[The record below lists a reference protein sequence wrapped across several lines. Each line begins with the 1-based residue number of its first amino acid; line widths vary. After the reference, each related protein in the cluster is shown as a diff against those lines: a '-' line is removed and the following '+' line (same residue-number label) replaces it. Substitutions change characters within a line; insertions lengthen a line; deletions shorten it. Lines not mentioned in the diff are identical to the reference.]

1 MAAWR
6 AGHPVDRDG
15 PTSPG
20 LDGCRRPL
28 RRLAVLAPGLAT
40 AAAGRPR
47 RHARRRCSRRTPG
60 REPAPA
66 GGARAAG
73 TRPRGPHGRD
83 RRGAHAPPRPRT
95 GGAAR
100 ALRGPARTGPRL
112 DDPRRLP
119 RRAGR
124 ARRGHPPGAAAR
136 PDVSAVAPRRPGDA
150 DVTRLTTC
158 ADEGSV
164 ARRAADHIERALA
177 RASEQRGVAHL
188 ALSGGTTP
196 GSTYKLLAG
205 EAAALGEVQLWFADE
220 RCVPPED
227 EQSNY
232 LLADRTLIAPAG
244 LPPERVPRMAG
255 ELGPERGAA
264 AYAEEL
270 TARLGG
276 EGAPPGPDLIVLGIG
291 PDGHVASLFPG
302 APTLDAGG
310 EAIALGVSD
319 SPKPPPERIT
329 LSLAVLRAG
338 RGCLLLATGTRRPTR
353 STRCSASR
361 RAMSPR
367 VSWPAR
373 A

>member
-1 MAAWR
+1 M
-6 AGHPVDRDG
+6 
-15 PTSPG
+15 
-20 LDGCRRPL
+20 
-28 RRLAVLAPGLAT
+28 
-40 AAAGRPR
+40 
-47 RHARRRCSRRTPG
+47 
-60 REPAPA
+60 
-66 GGARAAG
+66 
-73 TRPRGPHGRD
+73 
-83 RRGAHAPPRPRT
+83 
-95 GGAAR
+95 
-100 ALRGPARTGPRL
+100 
-112 DDPRRLP
+112 
-119 RRAGR
+119 
-124 ARRGHPPGAAAR
+124 
-136 PDVSAVAPRRPGDA
+136 
-150 DVTRLTTC
+150 TRLTTC

-205 EAAALGEVQLWFADE
+205 EAAALGEVELWFADE

-244 LPPERVPRMAG
+244 LPPERVHRMAG

-276 EGAPPGPDLIVLGIG
+276 EGTLPVLDLIVLGIG

-302 APTLDAGG
+302 APTLDAGE

-329 LSLAVLRAG
+329 LSLAVLRAA
-338 RGCLLLATGTRRPTR
+338 RGCLLLATGTSKADAVNAMLGEPTR
-353 STRCSASR
+353 HVPASLLAR
-361 RAMSPR
+361 ERLTVIVDDAAAPDP
-367 VSWPAR
+367 PAR
-373 A
+373 